1 MAVTGSGVRSPS
13 PPLSDW
19 GAGGSVRRTDAPRYA
34 GVRGQVRFGPS
45 RGNSSVGRAQPC
57 QGWGRGFESR
67 FPLWHSDAGWSS
79 LVARR
84 AHNPEVV
91 GSNPTPATTRRVDG
105 ETGRRRAVRRAESP
119 GLGSLCP
126 LLTTNRYPSTRLSVY
141 PSSLFGRLAQ
151 LVRAP
156 R

>member
-1 MAVTGSGVRSPS
+1 MAFTRVGVRSPS
-13 PPLSDW
+13 PPLPPSEPDP
-19 GAGGSVRRTDAPRYA
+19 ALNRPLRRGGSGARILTV
-34 GVRGQVRFGPS
+34 

-67 FPLWHSDAGWSS
+67 FPLVQGPTHAPSLVEYRPERFVAEAYGAGWSS

-91 GSNPTPATTRRVDG
+91 GSNPTPAMSARQQVSGAAGQKRG
-105 ETGRRRAVRRAESP
+105 GRLVLLSLP
-119 GLGSLCP
+119 LCP
-126 LLTTNRYPSTRLSVY
+126 AAHL
-141 PSSLFGRLAQ
+141 
-151 LVRAP
+151 P

>member
-1 MAVTGSGVRSPS
+1 MAFTRSGVRSPS
-13 PPLSDW
+13 PPLQDW
-19 GAGGSVRRTDAPRYA
+19 EAGGSVRHTDAPRYA
-34 GVRGQVRFGPS
+34 VVRGQVRFGPL

-91 GSNPTPATTRRVDG
+91 GSNPTPATSIADCGLRIAD
-105 ETGRRRAVRRAESP
+105 
-119 GLGSLCP
+119 LGSP
-126 LLTTNRYPSTRLSVY
+126 DSFNPQSPVRNPQSV
-141 PSSLFGRLAQ
+141 
-151 LVRAP
+151 
-156 R
+156 

>member
-1 MAVTGSGVRSPS
+1 MAFTRSGVRSPS
-13 PPLSDW
+13 PPLQDW
-19 GAGGSVRRTDAPRYA
+19 EAGGSVRHTDAPRYA
-34 GVRGQVRFGPS
+34 VGSGQVRFGPS

-91 GSNPTPATTRRVDG
+91 GSNPTPATRMRN
-105 ETGRRRAVRRAESP
+105 AECGMRNDTMIIPHSDFHIPHFAP
-119 GLGSLCP
+119 GG
-126 LLTTNRYPSTRLSVY
+126 
-141 PSSLFGRLAQ
+141 
-151 LVRAP
+151 
-156 R
+156 